1 MDTQLENPFAE
12 GENRI
17 IRPPATA
24 LVIFGA
30 TGDLTQRK
38 LIPALYNLA
47 HDNYLPSGFVV
58 IGAARSQLT
67 DEQFRGQ
74 LGESVKKHSRRTV
87 NEDAWAAFAKNIFY
101 QPVNGTS
108 QEDFI
113 ALKRRLEELCQQR
126 GENFNYLYYL
136 AMAPK
141 FFGEIA
147 SNLKAVGLIEPPGST
162 VRSTSLIIEKPFGHD
177 LASARELNT
186 VLRANCAED
195 QIYRIDHYLGKETV
209 QNILVFRFANSIFEP
224 LWNHNYVDHIQISF
238 CEDIGV
244 GTRAGYFDQSGILR
258 DIVQNHLL
266 QILALLCIEPPLSL
280 SDADSIRN
288 EKVKVLA
295 AMRRLREEEVAAHT
309 VRAQYTRGAWNGA
322 EVPGYLE
329 ESGVAPNSHTET
341 FAALKLEIDNWRWAG
356 VPIYLR
362 AGKRLP
368 KRVTE
373 IAIVFKR
380 PPGSLFKGRQVGELE
395 QNVLSIQ
402 VQPNE
407 GMQLKISSKPPG
419 PRLRVRP
426 VVMDFAYTDSFGVAS
441 PDAYERLLLDAM
453 KGDATLFTRDDEI
466 EQAWDLLAPVLNV
479 WSEPAKPSGAGTVGA
494 PVYTYEA
501 GSWGPQAAA
510 GLLKSS
516 QHRWR
521 RL

>member
-1 MDTQLENPFAE
+1 MENPFAE

-47 HDNYLPSGFVV
+47 HDGYLPSGFVV
-58 IGAARSQLT
+58 IGSARSQLT
-67 DEQFRGQ
+67 DEQFRAQ
-74 LGESVKKHSRRTV
+74 LGDSVKKHSRRVV
-87 NEDAWAAFAKNIFY
+87 NDVMWAEFAKNIFY
-101 QPVNGTS
+101 QPVNGTAPS
-108 QEDFI
+108 DFVK
-113 ALKRRLEELCQQR
+113 LKERLESLCEGR
-126 GENFNYLYYL
+126 GEVFNYLYYL

-147 SNLKAVGLIEPPGST
+147 SNLKSVGLIEEPGRGG
-162 VRSTSLIIEKPFGHD
+162 RSTSLIIEKPFGHD
-177 LASARELNT
+177 LSSARELNG
-186 VLRANCAED
+186 VLRANCAEE

-280 SDADSIRN
+280 SDANSIRN
-288 EKVKVLA
+288 EKVKVLS
-295 AMRRLREEEVAAHT
+295 AMRRFKEEEVAANT
-309 VRAQYTRGAWNGA
+309 VRAQYLPGAVNGEA
-322 EVPGYLE
+322 VRGYLDE
-329 ESGVAPNSHTET
+329 EGVAPGSHTET
-341 FAALKLEIDNWRWAG
+341 YAALKLEIDNWRWAG

-373 IAIVFKR
+373 IAIAFKR

-395 QNVLSIQ
+395 ENVLSIQ

-426 VVMDFAYTDSFGVAS
+426 VVMDFAYTDSFGIAS

-479 WSEPAKPSGAGTVGA
+479 WGEPVKSDTAGAVMGA
-494 PVYTYEA
+494 PMYTYES

-510 GLLKSS
+510 GLLKP
-516 QHRWR
+516 QHHRWR